1 MDSLSRDRQII
12 RDLISRYAEHR
23 VAVGEVEVEVIFD
36 EANDHYELMHTGWVG
51 IRRIHGPVL
60 HIDIRGGKIWIQHDG
75 TEDGVAEE
83 LVEAGIPRDRII
95 LAFRHPSRRPLT
107 DYATS

>member
-1 MDSLSRDRQII
+1 MDTIDRDRQIV
-12 RDLISRYAEHR
+12 RDLILSHAEYKSS
-23 VAVGEVEVEVIFD
+23 VGEVDVEVIFD
-36 EANDHYELMHTGWVG
+36 ESNDHYELMHTGWVG

-60 HIDIRGGKIWIQHDG
+60 HIDIRKGKIWIQHDG

-83 LVEAGIPRDRII
+83 LVDAGIPRNRIV
-95 LAFRHPSRRPLT
+95 LAFKHPSRRPLT